1 MKIAFLGDL
10 HGRVFHALAL
20 LTAWQAKAGKMLDL
34 VIQAG
39 DLGGH
44 SLQSMI
50 KDEGAFLCYAAEDST
65 EFDFVRL
72 LRAEEKLADSLRF
85 IRQQLCGPVYFLRGN
100 HEDAS
105 WLHEMTQR
113 GRLSTVAI
121 DPFDLFHYVTDGTI
135 LECDGVKL
143 AIFGG
148 VGSVVPGEA
157 APGKEEG
164 ALHDLAAYERLLKMG
179 AGAFDVLVAHD
190 TPYGTG
196 IGYWG
201 QVFGSQQ
208 ISKLMEVVQPQYLV
222 AGHAHQMRGPNY
234 YGNTAYIGLGI
245 IIKARRA
252 DPRRTV
258 QPGSMAVYDTETRT
272 LEFVMDDWLADFHGD
287 IDFVSFVEAFSS
299 DTSAS

>member
-20 LTAWQAKAGKMLDL
+20 VTTWQEKNGKKLDM
-34 VIQAG
+34 VIQVG

-44 SLQSMI
+44 SLQAMI
-50 KDEGAFLCYAAEDST
+50 KNEDAFLRYAAEDST

-72 LRAEEKLADSLRF
+72 LRADGKLADSLHF
-85 IRQQLCGPVYFLRGN
+85 IRKQLCGPIYFLRGN
-100 HEDAS
+100 HEDAA
-105 WLHEMTQR
+105 WLREKAQQEH
-113 GRLSTVAI
+113 LSTVAV
-121 DPFDLFHYVTDGTI
+121 DPFDLFHYVKDGTI

-148 VGSVVPGEA
+148 VGSVLPGE
-157 APGKEEG
+157 EEDV
-164 ALHDLAAYERLLKMG
+164 LHDSAAYERLLKMG
-179 AGAFDVLVAHD
+179 QGTFDILVAHD

-196 IGYWG
+196 IGYYG

-208 ISKLMEVVQPQYLV
+208 VSKLMEVVQPHSLV
-222 AGHAHQMRGPNY
+222 AGHAHHMRGPKNY
-234 YGNTAYIGLGI
+234 GKTTYIGLSI
-245 IIKARRA
+245 IIKARRV
-252 DPRRTV
+252 DPQRMV

-287 IDFVSFVEAFSS
+287 IDFVAFAEEFSTH
-299 DTSAS
+299 TSAS